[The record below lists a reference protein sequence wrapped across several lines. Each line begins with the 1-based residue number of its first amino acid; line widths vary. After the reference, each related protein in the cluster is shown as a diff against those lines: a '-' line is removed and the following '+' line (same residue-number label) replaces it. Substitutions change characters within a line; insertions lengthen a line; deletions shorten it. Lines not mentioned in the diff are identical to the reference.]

1 MEFTSIIFVTNVL
14 TSADINSNFYR
25 AQLVKQYE
33 QKTRQAVENARLLW
47 QEQQQQE
54 ISKTCDDAVKRQRE
68 LWMNERRENLSA
80 LEKLK
85 HELGTVKKEYAIT
98 LDKLKREVSEEKK
111 KTQYNF
117 KRRDSRDYA
126 TQVWY
131 YVTTES
137 QSRERFWDRFI
148 YSAAREGS
156 KWRPSLLITN
166 QNFVSTYKLILPI
179 CRNSIK
185 S

>member
-1 MEFTSIIFVTNVL
+1 MLFS
-14 TSADINSNFYR
+14 SADYNSYSYR

-33 QKTRQAVENARLLW
+33 QKTRQAVENARLQW

-85 HELGTVKKEYAIT
+85 HELAMVKKEYAVT

-156 KWRPSLLITN
+156 KWRPSLLITI